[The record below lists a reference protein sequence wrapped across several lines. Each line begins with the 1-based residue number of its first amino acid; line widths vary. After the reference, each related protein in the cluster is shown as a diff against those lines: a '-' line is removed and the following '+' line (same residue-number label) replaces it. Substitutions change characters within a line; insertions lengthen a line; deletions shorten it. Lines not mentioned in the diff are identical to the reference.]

1 MASSDRKI
9 QWKEWLPQLLA
20 WVIAA
25 LIAYGRMD
33 TRVSLLESAKADHD
47 RRQAD
52 HDRRLQVLESGMQR
66 GLDAIL
72 DEIKTLKR

>member
-1 MASSDRKI
+1 MASERKST
-9 QWKEWLPQLLA
+9 WKDWLPQLLA
-20 WVIAA
+20 WLIAA

-33 TRVSLLESAKADHD
+33 TRVSLLEAAKLDHD
-47 RRQAD
+47 RRI
-52 HDRRLQVLESGMQR
+52 QVLENGMQR

>member
-1 MASSDRKI
+1 MASNDRKI
-9 QWKEWLPQLLA
+9 NWKEWLPQLLA

-33 TRVSLLESAKADHD
+33 TRVSLLEAAKVDHD
-47 RRQAD
+47 RRI
-52 HDRRLQVLESGMQR
+52 QVLENGMQR

-72 DEIKTLKR
+72 DEIKTIKR